1 MNQPSDPEMHPTGR
15 GWQQISHQ
23 ARSAD
28 WPLLACLLAGVF
40 GHLSPILLYPPL
52 LIQSLID
59 PWSSHKCISFSAQ
72 GRSTHFSLFSAINMG
87 LTSPCTAAHA
97 QLQTPQGR
105 HIISNCEQMLL
116 VFINLQTLYL
126 PISPTFLSH
135 SLFLLRGRW
144 VHQFSSHL
152 WQLN

>member
-1 MNQPSDPEMHPTGR
+1 MHPSGR
-15 GWQQISHQ
+15 GWQQIPHQ
-23 ARSAD
+23 AHSAQ
-28 WPLLACLLAGVF
+28 WPLLACLLAGAF
-40 GHLSPILLYPPL
+40 SHLPPPSFSTPL
-52 LIQSLID
+52 HIQPLID
-59 PWSSHKCISFSAQ
+59 PWSSHKYISLPPQ
-72 GRSTHFSLFSAINMG
+72 GRSTRFSLLSAINMG

-135 SLFLLRGRW
+135 SLFLLQGRW